1 MFFALTLALCLPL
14 VILATA
20 CLPHSEELDMA
31 TTKPT
36 DNILWA
42 ESAGGADVAD
52 PSTKRTNG
60 WVENDPLPYNSLN
73 YLLRSGG
80 RYSNFCARA
89 FGADNGQ
96 LTLEA
101 QHGYIE
107 LTADPANLGAGQYHT
122 YTHVATGASVLSRF
136 RGDALQADALIILG
150 NDDAAGGTIVD
161 LTNNVKGL
169 ARVRLEVNA
178 GGTGWDVTSLGDFNM
193 SGGSASTGTGLVTV
207 PFDDVTN
214 ITALFA
220 QVTAGQLRDGSNNPI
235 ASRMV
240 VPQFQA
246 VSNGGVVFGGQ
257 LFDGSTLTN
266 FITSYPAGG
275 TIGHHIEFMVL
286 AQ

>member
-1 MFFALTLALCLPL
+1 
-14 VILATA
+14 
-20 CLPHSEELDMA
+20 MA

-52 PSTKRTNG
+52 PTTKRANG
-60 WVENDPLPYNSLN
+60 WVENDPLPYNNLN

-80 RYSNFCARA
+80 RYSDFCAKA

-101 QHGYIE
+101 EYGYIE
-107 LTADPANLGAGQYHT
+107 LTADPANVGAGQYHT
-122 YTHVATGASVLSRF
+122 YTHVATGTSVLSKF
-136 RGDALQADALIILG
+136 RGDALQAEALVILG
-150 NDDAAGGTIVD
+150 DDDAAGGVIID

-178 GGTGWDVTSLGDFNM
+178 GGTGWDVTILGDFNM
-193 SGGSASTGTGLVTV
+193 GSASAATGTGLVTAL
-207 PFDDVTN
+207 FGDVTN
-214 ITALFA
+214 ITVQHA
-220 QVTAGQLRDGSNNPI
+220 QITAGELRDAGNAVI

-240 VPQFQA
+240 VPQFRA
-246 VSNGGVVFGGQ
+246 ASNSGVTFSVQ
-257 LFDGSTLTN
+257 LFDGTTLTN
-266 FITSYPAGG
+266 FIASYPAGG
-275 TIGHHIEFMVL
+275 TIGHRIEFMIL

>member
-1 MFFALTLALCLPL
+1 
-14 VILATA
+14 
-20 CLPHSEELDMA
+20 MA

-36 DNILWA
+36 DDILWA
-42 ESAGGADVAD
+42 ESAGGTDVAD
-52 PSTKRTNG
+52 PSAKRTNG
-60 WVENDPLPYNSLN
+60 WVENDPLPYNNLN

-122 YTHVATGASVLSRF
+122 YTHVATGASVLSKF
-136 RGDALQADALIILG
+136 RGDALQADTLIILG

-193 SGGSASTGTGLVTV
+193 SGGSASTVTGFVTV

-214 ITALFA
+214 ITVLFA
-220 QVTAGQLRDGSNNPI
+220 QVTAGQLRDAGNNLI

-246 VSNGGVVFGGQ
+246 ASNSGVVFGVQ
-257 LFDGSTLTN
+257 LFDGLALTN
-266 FITSYPAGG
+266 FITSYPAPA
-275 TIGHHIEFMVL
+275 TIGHRIEFMVL